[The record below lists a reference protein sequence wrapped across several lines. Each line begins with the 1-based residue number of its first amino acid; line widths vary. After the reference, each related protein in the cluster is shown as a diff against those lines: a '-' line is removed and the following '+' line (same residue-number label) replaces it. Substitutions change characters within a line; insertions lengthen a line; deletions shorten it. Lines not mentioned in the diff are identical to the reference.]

1 MSLFRVGREAS
12 SLSPR
17 RSVLLPL
24 LYECVDVAAAWA
36 KKKGIAEELP
46 GIRGIVDR
54 LAALD
59 E

>member
-1 MSLFRVGREAS
+1 M
-12 SLSPR
+12 SPR